1 MLNLLETFLVIR
13 SFVSK
18 LIKILKEGLCLCD
31 RCCMG
36 VGSVLCTI
44 VDVCVVQVLK
54 RCRAEAVHV
63 LRLCCAELDA
73 ITGRAELEL
82 GSYG

>member
-1 MLNLLETFLVIR
+1 MMNAQFIR
-13 SFVSK
+13 NIFGYK
-18 LIKILKEGLCLCD
+18 EFCILKEGLCLCD

-36 VGSVLCTI
+36 VGSMVCTN